1 MPQIKY
7 KSFLPEI
14 CKETEK
20 GINNLRWVKKP
31 VQYNA
36 MLNIKNNVK
45 NKFSES
51 FAELNYCLHGLTVS
65 GYQAAPE
72 WMHITERNLVTVT
85 YDTKDKSCGTYAVKK
100 SLLEW
105 LFNIASETK

>member
-7 KSFLPEI
+7 KYFLPEV
-14 CKETEK
+14 CKETDK
-20 GINNLRWVKKP
+20 GINNLRWAKKAA
-31 VQYNA
+31 QY
-36 MLNIKNNVK
+36 KNNVK

-65 GYQAAPE
+65 GCQAAPE
-72 WMHITERNLVTVT
+72 WMHITEQNLVTVT